1 MDNELLFKDEVRNMD
16 ELVEALDNANKLS
29 VLDRVKIGVICF
41 IFDKEGRLIL
51 NRRGPGARDDIGLL
65 QALGGSVN
73 GTDMDF
79 RDAMLR
85 ELKEEAGLNANNIQL
100 DAFLGAYL
108 DGKIDH
114 HTGDFVNWIILGYR
128 GTLVSG
134 EVKNMEPDRCVGIE
148 KFELDKV
155 PFNEVGTTATKFIK
169 MLQGK

>member
-1 MDNELLFKDEVRNMD
+1 MDNELLFKEEVRNMD
-16 ELVEALDNANKLS
+16 ELVEALDEAGKLS

-41 IFDKEGRLIL
+41 IFDKEGKVIL

-79 RDAMLR
+79 RDAMMR
-85 ELKEEAGLNANNIQL
+85 ELKEEAGVNGNVTL

-128 GTLVSG
+128 GTLTSG
-134 EVKNMEPDRCVGIE
+134 ELKNNEPDRCVGFE
-148 KFELDKV
+148 KFTLEAL
-155 PFNEVGTTATKFIK
+155 PYNEIGVTATKFLK
-169 MLQGK
+169 MMSEE

>member
-1 MDNELLFKDEVRNMD
+1 MM
-16 ELVEALDNANKLS
+16 
-29 VLDRVKIGVICF
+29 
-41 IFDKEGRLIL
+41 
-51 NRRGPGARDDIGLL
+51 
-65 QALGGSVN
+65 
-73 GTDMDF
+73 
-79 RDAMLR
+79 R
-85 ELKEEAGLNANNIQL
+85 ELKEEAGLNPSNINL

-155 PFNEVGTTATKFIK
+155 PFNEVGQTATKFIK
-169 MLQGK
+169 MMQKK